1 MPFSVRVV
9 LAVYRPDPDHFETQI
24 RSLAAQTHPP
34 ERVYLV
40 IADRSSG
47 PLAERLAGAAGLA
60 CALVEPD
67 SDLDAVRAF
76 EAGLA
81 AALEDADDDTLIA
94 ACDQDDLWH
103 PDRLAAGIEALEKT
117 GADIVHSDAR
127 LVDGTGATALAATTA
142 AAATAAAP
150 TEVFCAPDVLCS
162 VSQCCESTATLVM
175 MC

>member
-1 MPFSVRVV
+1 MCSRNARIDAASAKGPLVLRGRSDRLMPFSVRVV

-67 SDLDAVRAF
+67 IAPKTRDFSPSMSVTPS
-76 EAGLA
+76 AGPPS
-81 AALEDADDDTLIA
+81 I
-94 ACDQDDLWH
+94 
-103 PDRLAAGIEALEKT
+103 
-117 GADIVHSDAR
+117 
-127 LVDGTGATALAATTA
+127 ATTA
-142 AAATAAAP
+142 WAA
-150 TEVFCAPDVLCS
+150 E
-162 VSQCCESTATLVM
+162 
-175 MC
+175 